1 MQGRFQSNFQDDDGA
16 PKEKEKSPSPSPAPT
31 PMAVDKD
38 DDDDDPQKTIPL
50 TRYNAMLAILKNTL
64 YL

>member
-1 MQGRFQSNFQDDDGA
+1 
-16 PKEKEKSPSPSPAPT
+16 
-31 PMAVDKD
+31 MAVDKD

>member
-1 MQGRFQSNFQDDDGA
+1 MPVADLQDDND
-16 PKEKEKSPSPSPAPT
+16 PKVNERSPSPSPAPA